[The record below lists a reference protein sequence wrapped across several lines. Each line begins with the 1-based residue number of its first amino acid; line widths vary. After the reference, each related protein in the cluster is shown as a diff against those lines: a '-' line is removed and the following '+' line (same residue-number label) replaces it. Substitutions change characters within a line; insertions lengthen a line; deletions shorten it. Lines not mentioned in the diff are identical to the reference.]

1 MDWRPRRQ
9 SEHGIISYN
18 DALRRCQ
25 TNAVSSEHP
34 DQLLLTSKGFDMAIS
49 MYQVAVPVFVKTL
62 GNLAAILD
70 KGAAFAAARKVEP
83 SVLLGYR
90 LAPDMLSLTR
100 QVQIASDHAK
110 RAPARLAGIEAPVY
124 EDNEASF
131 ADLKLRIAKTIA
143 FINTLQ
149 PGQIDGSEAREIT
162 LKLGGSSQTLS
173 GQAYL
178 LHNALP
184 NFFFHVTTA
193 YAILR
198 HCGVE
203 VGKKDFIG

>member
-1 MDWRPRRQ
+1 
-9 SEHGIISYN
+9 
-18 DALRRCQ
+18 
-25 TNAVSSEHP
+25 
-34 DQLLLTSKGFDMAIS
+34 MAS
-49 MYQVAVPVFVKTL
+49 MYQMSVPLFLKTL
-62 GNLAAILD
+62 GNLSAILD
-70 KGAAFAAARKVEP
+70 KGAAFAASKKIEP

-90 LAPDMLSLTR
+90 LAPDMLNLTR

-110 RAPARLAGIEAPVY
+110 RASARLAGVEAPPY

-131 ADLKLRIAKTIA
+131 DDLKARIDKTIA
-143 FINTLQ
+143 FIKTIK
-149 PGQIDGSEAREIT
+149 PEQIDGSETREIK
-162 LKLGGSSQTLS
+162 LKMGGTEKTLS
-173 GQAYL
+173 GQTYY

-203 VGKKDFIG
+203 IGKGDFIGQL